1 MASPPRP
8 RARTPTS
15 PEQGP
20 LTGSTITGGAGTAG
34 APGSAVPATGVSE
47 GPFLIVGLGN
57 PGPGYAGNRHN
68 VGAMVLDELAARA
81 GIRLS
86 PGKGAR
92 SRALAGE
99 GRLAGRRVV
108 LARPL
113 TYMNESGGPVRGLL
127 DYHHLPVEDLVV
139 IHDELDLPFATVRL
153 KRGGGEGGHNG
164 LRSVSRSTGTRDYL
178 RVRVGIGRPPGRQ
191 DPADFV
197 LKDFSAVERKEL
209 GLLIVE
215 AADATEELLTRG
227 LETAQNAVHPRT

>member
-1 MASPPRP
+1 V
-8 RARTPTS
+8 
-15 PEQGP
+15 PEQ
-20 LTGSTITGGAGTAG
+20 
-34 APGSAVPATGVSE
+34 AVPE
-47 GPFLIVGLGN
+47 GPFLVVGLGN

-68 VGAMVLDELAARA
+68 VGAMVLDEIAARA

-92 SRALAGE
+92 SRAVSGE

-127 DYHHLPVEDLVV
+127 DYHSLSPENLVV
-139 IHDELDLPFATVRL
+139 LHDELDISFGAVRL

-164 LRSVSRSTGTRDYL
+164 LRSITRTTGTKDYL

-197 LKDFSAVERKEL
+197 LKDFSSTERKQL
-209 GLLIVE
+209 DLLLAE
-215 AADATEELLTRG
+215 AVDATETLLARG
-227 LETAQNAVHPRT
+227 LEAAQNEVHART

>member
-1 MASPPRP
+1 MP
-8 RARTPTS
+8 
-15 PEQGP
+15 
-20 LTGSTITGGAGTAG
+20 
-34 APGSAVPATGVSE
+34 E
-47 GPFLIVGLGN
+47 GPFLVVGLGN

-86 PGKGAR
+86 AGKGAR

-99 GRLAGRRVV
+99 GRLVGRRVV
-108 LARPL
+108 LTRPL

-127 DYHHLPVEDLVV
+127 DYHHVPVEDLVV
-139 IHDELDLPFATVRL
+139 VHDELDLPFETVRL

-164 LRSVSRSTGTRDYL
+164 LRSITRSTGTKDYL

-197 LKDFSAVERKEL
+197 LKDFSSTERKQL
-209 GLLIVE
+209 DLLIGE
-215 AADATEELLTRG
+215 AADATELLLTKG
-227 LETAQNAVHPRT
+227 LEAAQNEVHPRT